1 MLHDLPY
8 NDTSRMTQRRVF
20 SCLLWAVLLLLA
32 ASPACATE
40 LELRYAAMERI
51 IADQLFSQDGRLYV
65 RGGKT
70 TKCVYAYLESPRVGS
85 TGGRLRVSA
94 RFSGRTAL
102 DMFGRC
108 VGLGD
113 SFDFTLIASPVVRN
127 GALAL
132 TKVNIS
138 TPRDSYYIRRVR
150 QALVGSFSKTFKIEV
165 RDQARRLVEQPPLA
179 ADAKPLYQRELAR
192 FDLTDVRAQSD
203 ALVLVIDFRLVVK

>member
-1 MLHDLPY
+1 MP
-8 NDTSRMTQRRVF
+8 
-20 SCLLWAVLLLLA
+20 WAVLLLLA
-32 ASPACATE
+32 VSPVFATE
-40 LELRYAAMERI
+40 LELRYGAIECI

-70 TKCVYAYLESPRVGS
+70 TKCMFAYLEAPRVGS
-85 TGGRLRVSA
+85 VEGRLRVAA

-102 DMFGRC
+102 DVLGRC

-113 SFDFTLIASPVVRN
+113 SFDFTLIATPVVRN

-132 TKVNIS
+132 TEVNIS

-150 QALVGSFSKTFKIEV
+150 PALVNSFSKSFKIDV
-165 RDQARRLVEQPPLA
+165 RDQARRLAEQPPSPT
-179 ADAKPLYQRELAR
+179 DSKPNYQRELAR
-192 FDLTDVRAQSD
+192 FDLTDVRVQPD

>member
-32 ASPACATE
+32 ASPAFATE

-70 TKCVYAYLESPRVGS
+70 TKCVYAYLESPRVAS
-85 TGGRLRVSA
+85 TDGRIRVSA

-127 GALAL
+127 AALAL
-132 TKVNIS
+132 TEVNIS

-192 FDLTDVRAQSD
+192 FDLTDVRAQPD
-203 ALVLVIDFRLVVK
+203 AL